1 MSFIQTMVSV
11 AGNEIESKVDGL
23 YHPLAGAIG
32 TWDGA
37 MGSADAYAEAGLG
50 WLGALPSMAD
60 YQISLL
66 EDEAEKGLIESNDI
80 ADKAQHIRSFV
91 NLAESADVEDF
102 KSALRA
108 DFAQMQETEGI
119 CE

>member
-11 AGNEIESKVDGL
+11 AGNEIEGQIGDDL
-23 YHPLAGAIG
+23 YHPLAGAIR

-37 MGSADAYAEAGLG
+37 MDSADAYVEAGMG
-50 WLGALPSMAD
+50 WLGALPGMAD
-60 YQISLL
+60 YQIDLL
-66 EDEAEKGLIESNDI
+66 ENGQFESDDIAEK
-80 ADKAQHIRSFV
+80 AKAIRNFV

-102 KSALRA
+102 KSALRE
-108 DFAQMQETEGI
+108 DFAQMHETEGL